1 MSLLTAIRRFRYLFD
16 EADYFRERYDETAI
30 DQLVVNLD
38 AGVAASIRSGASAA
52 VEGDAV
58 TAFNDQTSYGHHA
71 TQATSANMPE
81 YLPMGIGG
89 ATPCVSFDGLDD
101 YLDFATGLALTQG
114 VDGYTIIHVAD
125 LTLDGAY
132 RQVFAVQGA
141 TPYHERFSY
150 FLNAYGFQ
158 QRTLLACRADSDSQ
172 ATLNSTSS
180 AIAGGFAV
188 ESISMDFCA
197 QTAHIY
203 RNGVKLAESNS
214 LGTGSGRVSA
224 TAANKHRIGAA
235 SGGAIQKVAQ
245 HLEIQRYVSQ
255 YEIVQ
260 HHKGLMTKWGIAW

>member
-16 EADYFRERYDETAI
+16 EADYFRELYDETAI

-58 TAFNDQTSYGHHA
+58 SEWQDQANSYDA

-81 YLPMGIGG
+81 YLPTGIGG

-114 VDGYTIIHVAD
+114 ADGYTIIHVAD

-141 TPYHERFSY
+141 TPFHERFSY

-158 QRTLLACRADSDSQ
+158 QRSLLACRDDADTQ
-172 ATLNSTSS
+172 ATLNSTGS
-180 AIAGGFAV
+180 AIPGGFAV

-214 LGTGSGRVSA
+214 LGTGWGRVST
-224 TAANKHRIGAA
+224 TAANKHRIGA
-235 SGGAIQKVAQ
+235 SLNGAIQKVAQ